1 MLGRR
6 PFHNFVLLIGSVV
19 LTLALAELSI
29 RGYFTISGGAPE
41 GAKSLFNKISMI
53 DLKGESECSGTGSEV
68 IPHPYFAFTKN
79 PYHPCNR
86 RGSTTNRHG
95 FLNPSEFPEFNED
108 THFDIVLLGGSVA
121 SIMALGWDHKDR
133 AANYIEK
140 ILNDRFQ
147 PPHGQSFRVYNGG
160 MDGGSQ
166 PLQNAVL
173 MNLGERFDG
182 VIIIDGYN
190 ESLHSNHFLMG
201 TPAIGL
207 YLDGFK
213 TLNNQVNAGLMVKLA
228 KILRSNSA
236 FSWSYL
242 AGSLHG
248 SLLNLSVHYEMNQ
261 LAEDLEKIYYGAA
274 QPPATW
280 SKEDLHSYNAEK
292 YAQLTLMA
300 QSMSNVMGLKF
311 AHFLQPIRWLY
322 KPLTERERSFQKY
335 CEVEFYQKMEDAL
348 RMARETKGL
357 QTFSLLKLLEGNANE
372 FYGDHIHFKF
382 SDDGQNEGNRL
393 MAEAIVKELEKVWA
407 LQPNQ

>member
-1 MLGRR
+1 M
-6 PFHNFVLLIGSVV
+6 
-19 LTLALAELSI
+19 
-29 RGYFTISGGAPE
+29 
-41 GAKSLFNKISMI
+41 
-53 DLKGESECSGTGSEV
+53 
-68 IPHPYFAFTKN
+68 
-79 PYHPCNR
+79 
-86 RGSTTNRHG
+86 
-95 FLNPSEFPEFNED
+95 
-108 THFDIVLLGGSVA
+108 A